1 MAIRVV
7 QWATGAMGKTC
18 LRAILDHP
26 DLELVGLYVYSDGK
40 VGRDAGEIAR
50 REPVGVVAT
59 DQIEEILALDAD
71 VVVHAPRLQPP
82 YAHHNADIQ
91 RLLASGKNVISI
103 NGHTRPSHWGAG
115 YAKAFEDACRAGNS
129 TLLGAGLNPGFVSE
143 RLAAVATG
151 LCNRIDHVHVTESVD
166 ARELRSPDYVFR
178 ILGFGAELGTIDPND
193 PNWAPAEMLNGLYS
207 EVVADFVDRMGL
219 VLDRIETDHVML
231 PATRDIEMAAGRIP
245 KGTVGHTN
253 WRWHGLVDGAR
264 FFSMSIHWVM
274 ENTHLGGPDYPLW
287 RVEISGQPGVDIAVN
302 LKRPHG
308 DPFKT
313 SAEQWALAACVVN
326 AIPDVCAAP
335 AGLMAPRMASPFRAR
350 FGS

>member
-1 MAIRVV
+1 
-7 QWATGAMGKTC
+7 
-18 LRAILDHP
+18 
-26 DLELVGLYVYSDGK
+26 
-40 VGRDAGEIAR
+40 
-50 REPVGVVAT
+50 
-59 DQIEEILALDAD
+59 
-71 VVVHAPRLQPP
+71 
-82 YAHHNADIQ
+82 
-91 RLLASGKNVISI
+91 
-103 NGHTRPSHWGAG
+103 
-115 YAKAFEDACRAGNS
+115 
-129 TLLGAGLNPGFVSE
+129 LLGAGLNPGFVSE

-151 LCNRIDHVHVTESVD
+151 LCNRIDHVQVTESVET
-166 ARELRSPDYVFR
+166 RELRSPDYVFK
-178 ILGFGAELGTIDPND
+178 ILGFGTELGTIDPND
-193 PNWAPAEMLNGLYS
+193 PTWAPAEMLNGLYS

-219 VLDRIETDHVML
+219 ILDRIETDHVML
-231 PATRDIEMAAGRIP
+231 PATRDIEMAAGLIP

-264 FFSMSIHWVM
+264 FFTMSIHWVM

-302 LKRPHG
+302 LKRPDG

-313 SAEQWALAACVVN
+313 SPEQWAVAASVVN

>member
-1 MAIRVV
+1 MAIRVI

-26 DLELVGLYVYSDGK
+26 DLELVGLFVYSEEK

-50 REPVGVVAT
+50 REPVGVAAT
-59 DQIEEILALDAD
+59 NRIEEILALDAD

-103 NGHTRPSHWGAG
+103 NGHTRPAHWGAA
-115 YAKAFEDACRAGNS
+115 YAKGFEDACKLGDS
-129 TLLGAGLNPGFVSE
+129 TFLGAGLNPGFVSE

-151 LCNRIDHVHVTESVD
+151 LCTRLGRVRVTESVD
-166 ARELRSPDYVFR
+166 ASEIRSPEYVFG
-178 ILGFGAELGTIDPND
+178 ILGFGTELGSIDPND
-193 PNWAPAEMLNGLYS
+193 PTWAPAEMLSGMYS
-207 EVVADFVDRMGL
+207 EVAADFVERVGL
-219 VLDRIETDHVML
+219 ELERIETDHVML
-231 PATRDIEMAAGRIP
+231 PATRDLEVAAGLVR

-253 WRWHGLVDGAR
+253 WRWHALVDGAR
-264 FFSMSIHWVM
+264 FFTLSIHWMM
-274 ENTHLGGPDYPLW
+274 EDAHLGGPGYPLW
-287 RVEISGQPGVDIAVN
+287 RIEIEGQPGVDIAVD
-302 LKRPHG
+302 LKRPEG
-308 DPFKT
+308 DPFRT
-313 SAEQWALAACVVN
+313 SPEQWAVAACVVN

-350 FGS
+350 FG

>member
-1 MAIRVV
+1 
-7 QWATGAMGKTC
+7 MGKSC

-50 REPVGVVAT
+50 REPVGVAAT

-103 NGHTRPSHWGAG
+103 NGHTRPSHWGAE
-115 YAKAFEDACRAGNS
+115 YAKAFEDACKAGNS

-151 LCNRIDHVHVTESVD
+151 LCNRIDHVHVTESVE
-166 ARELRSPDYVFR
+166 ARELRSPDYVFK
-178 ILGFGAELGTIDPND
+178 ILGFGTELGPS
-193 PNWAPAEMLNGLYS
+193 WAPAEMLNGLYS

-219 VLDRIETDHVML
+219 ILDRIETDHVML
-231 PATRDIEMAAGRIP
+231 PATRDIEMAAGLIP

-253 WRWHGLVDGAR
+253 WCWHGLVDGAR
-264 FFSMSIHWVM
+264 FFTMSIHWVM
-274 ENTHLGGPDYPLW
+274 ENTHLGGPDHPLW

-302 LKRPHG
+302 LERPDG

-313 SAEQWALAACVVN
+313 SPEQWAVAASVVN

-350 FGS
+350 FSS

>member
-26 DLELVGLYVYSDGK
+26 DLELVGLYVYNDEK

-50 REPVGVVAT
+50 RVPVGVVAT
-59 DQIEEILALDAD
+59 DRIEEILALDAD

-82 YAHHNADIQ
+82 YSHHNADIQ

-103 NGHTRPSHWGAG
+103 NGHTRPSHWGAE
-115 YAKAFEDACRAGNS
+115 YAKAFEDACKAGNS

-151 LCNRIDHVHVTESVD
+151 LCNRIDHVRVTESVE
-166 ARELRSPDYVFR
+166 ARELRSPDYVFK
-178 ILGFGAELGTIDPND
+178 ILGFGTRLGTIDPND
-193 PNWAPAEMLNGLYS
+193 PTWAPAEMLNGMYS
-207 EVVADFVDRMGL
+207 EVVGDFVDRMGL
-219 VLDRIETDHVML
+219 MLDRIETDHVML
-231 PATRDIEMAAGRIP
+231 PATRDIETAAGLIP

-253 WRWHGLVDGAR
+253 WCWHGLVDGTR
-264 FFSMSIHWVM
+264 FFTMSIHWVM
-274 ENTHLGGPDYPLW
+274 EDTHLGGPGYPLW
-287 RVEISGQPGVDIAVN
+287 RVEISGQPGVEIAVN
-302 LKRPHG
+302 LKRADG

-313 SAEQWALAACVVN
+313 SPEQWAVAASVVN